1 MGKKEQAPALAIFV
15 QGSLWVWSATSR
27 GRPPDG
33 GLALA
38 VFHMV
43 PRVPAAPNL
52 FVHPP
57 ADLRKVLLPPSSR
70 PARLLRLTVFCPASS
85 GDGSSI
91 VGRGRRPPRASSQ
104 RSLGGRCRLVR
115 LRRPRVCPALVRTSF
130 CFVITGASPLLSP
143 LLSLSSCMLCTSR
156 RLLLIRVS
164 TTLKLAQ
171 QRNRS
176 LSRRSIISLSPT
188 SLAAHCLRSLPL
200 EPPSRPS
207 FVPQAVGPSLRC
219 EAGGV

>member
-52 FVHPP
+52 VVHPP
-57 ADLRKVLLPPSSR
+57 ADLSNILLPPSSR
-70 PARLLRLTVFCPASS
+70 PARLLRLPVVCPASS

-91 VGRGRRPPRASSQ
+91 VGRGRR
-104 RSLGGRCRLVR
+104 
-115 LRRPRVCPALVRTSF
+115 
-130 CFVITGASPLLSP
+130 
-143 LLSLSSCMLCTSR
+143 
-156 RLLLIRVS
+156 
-164 TTLKLAQ
+164 
-171 QRNRS
+171 
-176 LSRRSIISLSPT
+176 
-188 SLAAHCLRSLPL
+188 
-200 EPPSRPS
+200 
-207 FVPQAVGPSLRC
+207 
-219 EAGGV
+219 

>member
-1 MGKKEQAPALAIFV
+1 MMVAAEKTSKPWEPSPYCKTDTSTGKKEQVPALAIFV

-91 VGRGRRPPRASSQ
+91 VGRGRRPPHASSQ
-104 RSLGGRCRLVR
+104 RSLCR
-115 LRRPRVCPALVRTSF
+115 
-130 CFVITGASPLLSP
+130 
-143 LLSLSSCMLCTSR
+143 
-156 RLLLIRVS
+156 RVS
-164 TTLKLAQ
+164 K
-171 QRNRS
+171 
-176 LSRRSIISLSPT
+176 
-188 SLAAHCLRSLPL
+188 
-200 EPPSRPS
+200 
-207 FVPQAVGPSLRC
+207 
-219 EAGGV
+219 

>member
-33 GLALA
+33 GPALA

-70 PARLLRLTVFCPASS
+70 PARLLRLTVFWPASS

-91 VGRGRRPPRASSQ
+91 GVGVEVSPPSSCLFPTFPRRPMPSAPAPQSPGLPCS
-104 RSLGGRCRLVR
+104 R
-115 LRRPRVCPALVRTSF
+115 LR
-130 CFVITGASPLLSP
+130 
-143 LLSLSSCMLCTSR
+143 
-156 RLLLIRVS
+156 
-164 TTLKLAQ
+164 
-171 QRNRS
+171 
-176 LSRRSIISLSPT
+176 
-188 SLAAHCLRSLPL
+188 
-200 EPPSRPS
+200 
-207 FVPQAVGPSLRC
+207 
-219 EAGGV
+219 

>member
-70 PARLLRLTVFCPASS
+70 PARLRRRRDNGGNVGTGQQPVGRTRAATAAQAGGS
-85 GDGSSI
+85 GDG
-91 VGRGRRPPRASSQ
+91 GQRAKW
-104 RSLGGRCRLVR
+104 VR
-115 LRRPRVCPALVRTSF
+115 LMMLLRLRERFSWAGFRVVLTRKGIDAMYKASKGLEIAPASPFSPSKLKVRTYT
-130 CFVITGASPLLSP
+130 IR
-143 LLSLSSCMLCTSR
+143 LSSFTEEFLCRQSSR
-156 RLLLIRVS
+156 RIRISGRQSPV
-164 TTLKLAQ
+164 A
-171 QRNRS
+171 
-176 LSRRSIISLSPT
+176 SRQ
-188 SLAAHCLRSLPL
+188 C
-200 EPPSRPS
+200 
-207 FVPQAVGPSLRC
+207 
-219 EAGGV
+219 

>member
-115 LRRPRVCPALVRTSF
+115 LRRPRVCPALVCTSF
-130 CFVITGASPLLSP
+130 CFVFTGLSPLLSP
-143 LLSLSSCMLCTSR
+143 LLVCALHIAS
-156 RLLLIRVS
+156 IPFRVS
-164 TTLKLAQ
+164 TTLKPAQ
-171 QRNRS
+171 QLNRS
-176 LSRRSIISLSPT
+176 LSRRSIISLT
-188 SLAAHCLRSLPL
+188 HFALC
-200 EPPSRPS
+200 PPSPL
-207 FVPQAVGPSLRC
+207 PPA
-219 EAGGV
+219 

>member
-91 VGRGRRPPRASSQ
+91 VGRGRRRPPRATC
-104 RSLGGRCRLVR
+104 LLVY
-115 LRRPRVCPALVRTSF
+115 
-130 CFVITGASPLLSP
+130 
-143 LLSLSSCMLCTSR
+143 
-156 RLLLIRVS
+156 RLLVYPFWFAPFSVYVALTYIPGGGLL
-164 TTLKLAQ
+164 TGFAM
-171 QRNRS
+171 RS
-176 LSRRSIISLSPT
+176 DPNVV
-188 SLAAHCLRSLPL
+188 
-200 EPPSRPS
+200 
-207 FVPQAVGPSLRC
+207 FG
-219 EAGGV
+219 

>member
-1 MGKKEQAPALAIFV
+1 MGKKEQVPALAIFV

-57 ADLRKVLLPPSSR
+57 ADLRNVLLPPSSR
-70 PARLLRLTVFCPASS
+70 PARLLRLTVVRPASS

-104 RSLGGRCRLVR
+104 RSLGGRCRLLR
-115 LRRPRVCPALVRTSF
+115 LPRPRVCPALVCAKVS
-130 CFVITGASPLLSP
+130 ASS
-143 LLSLSSCMLCTSR
+143 
-156 RLLLIRVS
+156 
-164 TTLKLAQ
+164 
-171 QRNRS
+171 
-176 LSRRSIISLSPT
+176 
-188 SLAAHCLRSLPL
+188 SLASHLFFLPFL
-200 EPPSRPS
+200 YALHIAPIPSPIVS
-207 FVPQAVGPSLRC
+207 STATHMQ
-219 EAGGV
+219 GG